1 MIGLM
6 IGAPDVFPSPN
17 SVIRRT
23 SEPPDAV
30 EASDAGRGPDICCPQ
45 SWVRGSLL
53 LTSVCFA
60 SSSFCSKHPL
70 LHHLLVNNPS
80 SFLSTSLLLRKPH
93 YFCRRWCSHFHLIG
107 DVTIDLFSNWLPL
120 KWGESERT
128 THLWIPGPLG
138 SVNSIVASSG
148 SASTMG
154 QEAISM

>member
-70 LHHLLVNNPS
+70 LLHHLPGPQVLSTVLWLPRGRRQLWDRKRSVCEAPGHLGPPQELCRSLGNFCWNPS
-80 SFLSTSLLLRKPH
+80 SCST
-93 YFCRRWCSHFHLIG
+93 
-107 DVTIDLFSNWLPL
+107 T
-120 KWGESERT
+120 
-128 THLWIPGPLG
+128 PGRE
-138 SVNSIVASSG
+138 
-148 SASTMG
+148 
-154 QEAISM
+154 Q